1 MHLRTPS
8 VIRSCPS
15 IFNFF
20 LFFLSGSCALPLLG
34 GAFDV
39 VGGLTDA
46 LSDITTTLGVTD
58 TLADVL
64 SSVGLGEAIANP
76 LLETID
82 STLKG
87 NGLIDGTL
95 GALAGTLGVEQEF
108 DYVVVGGGT
117 AGNAMGVRLAEAGYT
132 VAIVEAGLFYEL
144 GKPVL
149 ATTPAGDIIGI
160 GSSVLDQIPT
170 VDWGFVTEPQEGL
183 GGRQLHYAQGKALG
197 GSSALNFM
205 IHHRGSKGSYK
216 MWADLVGDESY
227 TYEGLE
233 PYFKRS
239 VTLTPPDEANRRENA
254 STRYDQDA
262 FSTPGGPV
270 QVGYTNWVSVWATWL
285 EKGLQ
290 AIGMERTQGFS
301 SGNLL
306 GYHYSQS
313 TVRGSDQT
321 RSSSNAYINAANK
334 DKETSKNLKVFTL
347 TQARKVLFSTPASTV
362 NGTNS
367 TSTSDSGRPRATGVE
382 VSGLAGAATYKL
394 TAKHEVI
401 ISAGA
406 FQSPH
411 LLMHSGLGP
420 AAHLREHGIPLLKDL
435 PGVGQNMWD
444 HVMFGP
450 SYSVK
455 FDTLD
460 RVLHDPIALAD
471 ALTSYA
477 TTKTG
482 PLTSNVV
489 EFIGWEKL
497 STLDSYRANL
507 SASTTDAFA
516 SFPADW
522 PEVEH
527 ISGNGYIGTFAFP
540 VLQQPLDGK
549 QYATT
554 LGGMVAPLSRGTVTL
569 KSANP
574 LQKPAIDPRWLTHK
588 ADQELA
594 VAWYRRMREVWR
606 TPALQSI
613 IEDPTEEAFPGLE
626 NETDEEI
633 LEVVRRSAM
642 TIWHAAGTCKM
653 GRDSDELAV
662 VDTQARVFGVPG
674 LRVVDASIMPILP
687 PGHPQSTIYALAE
700 KVADTI
706 IKGRG

>member
-1 MHLRTPS
+1 MHFRTLLVTHS
-8 VIRSCPS
+8 MPS
-15 IFNFF
+15 ILVFFFF
-20 LFFLSGSCALPLLG
+20 LRLSCARPILG
-34 GAFDV
+34 AVFDL
-39 VGGLTDA
+39 VGDITDA
-46 LSDITTTLGVTD
+46 LGDITTSLGVTD
-58 TLADVL
+58 TLSDVL
-64 SSVGLGEAIANP
+64 SSVGLGEAVANP

-117 AGNAMGVRLAEAGYT
+117 AGNAVGVRLAEAGYT
-132 VAIVEAGLFYEL
+132 VAIVEAGIFYEL

-149 ATTPAGDIIGI
+149 GTTPVGDIIGI
-160 GSSVLDQIPT
+160 GSSSLDSIPT
-170 VDWGFVTEPQEGL
+170 VDWGYLTEPQEGL
-183 GGRQLHYAQGKALG
+183 GGRRVHYAQGKTLG

-205 IHHRGSKGSYK
+205 IHHRGSRGSYQ
-216 MWADLVGDESY
+216 MWADMVGDQSY
-227 TYEGLE
+227 TYDGLE

-239 VTLTPPDEANRRENA
+239 VTLTPPDDTKRRENA
-254 STRYDQDA
+254 STRFDEDA

-290 AIGMERTQGFS
+290 AIGMERTVGFS
-301 SGNLL
+301 SGNLM

-313 TVRGSDQT
+313 TIRGSDQT
-321 RSSSNAYINAANK
+321 RSSSNSYINAANDDK
-334 DKETSKNLKVFTL
+334 DTSERLKVFTS
-347 TQARKVLFSTPASTV
+347 TQARKVLFSTPSSAANS
-362 NGTNS
+362 TNS
-367 TSTSDSGRPRATGVE
+367 TSTSASNKPRATGVE
-382 VSGLAGAATYKL
+382 VTGLAGVSTYKL

-401 ISAGA
+401 LSAGA

-420 AAHLREHGIPLLKDL
+420 AAHLAEHGIPVVKDL

-450 SYSVK
+450 SRSVK

-460 RVLHDPIALAD
+460 RVLHDPIALTD
-471 ALTSYA
+471 ALTSYI

-489 EFIGWEKL
+489 EFLGWEKL
-497 STLDSYRANL
+497 STLDSYRANF
-507 SASTTDAFA
+507 SASTVEALA

-527 ISGNGYIGTFAFP
+527 ISGNGYIGTFTFP

-549 QYATT
+549 QYATI

-574 LQKPAIDPRWLTHK
+574 LQKPAIDPRWLTDP
-588 ADQELA
+588 ADQEVA

-613 IEDPTEEAFPGLE
+613 IEDPSEEAFPGLE
-626 NETDEEI
+626 HETDEEI
-633 LEVVRRSAM
+633 LEVVRKSAM
-642 TIWHAAGTCKM
+642 TIWHASGTCKM
-653 GRDSDELAV
+653 GREVDKMAV
-662 VDTQARVFGVPG
+662 VDTEARIFGVQG
-674 LRVVDASIMPILP
+674 LRVVDSSIMPLLP

-700 KVADTI
+700 KVADMI
-706 IKGRG
+706 IKSQE

>member
-1 MHLRTPS
+1 M
-8 VIRSCPS
+8 PS
-15 IFNFF
+15 I
-20 LFFLSGSCALPLLG
+20 LVFLSLFLQLSCARPILDG
-34 GAFDV
+34 VFDLV
-39 VGGLTDA
+39 TGLTDA
-46 LSDITTTLGVTD
+46 LGDITTSLGLTD
-58 TLADVL
+58 TLSDVL
-64 SSVGLGEAIANP
+64 STVGLGEAVANP
-76 LLETID
+76 LLETIE

-117 AGNAMGVRLAEAGYT
+117 AGNAVGVRLAEAGYT

-144 GKPVL
+144 GKPIL
-149 ATTPAGDIIGI
+149 GTTPAGDIIGI
-160 GSSVLDQIPT
+160 GSSALDQIPT
-170 VDWGFVTEPQEGL
+170 VDWGFLTEPQDGL
-183 GGRQLHYAQGKALG
+183 GGRRIHYAQGKTLG

-205 IHHRGSKGSYK
+205 IHHRGSRGSYQ
-216 MWADLVGDESY
+216 MWADMVGDQSY
-227 TYEGLE
+227 TYDGLE

-239 VTLTPPDEANRRENA
+239 VTLTPPDDTKRRENA
-254 STRYDQDA
+254 STMFETDA

-285 EKGLQ
+285 EKGMQ
-290 AIGMERTQGFS
+290 AIGMERTTSFS

-313 TVRGSDQT
+313 TIRGSDQT
-321 RSSSNAYINAANK
+321 RSSSTSYINAAN
-334 DKETSKNLKVFTL
+334 DNEDTSEKLKVFTS
-347 TQARKVLFSTPASTV
+347 TQARKVLFSTPSSTP
-362 NGTNS
+362 NSTNS
-367 TSTSDSGRPRATGVE
+367 TSTSASNKPRATGVE
-382 VSGLAGAATYKL
+382 VSGLAGLSKYTL

-401 ISAGA
+401 LSAGA

-420 AAHLREHGIPLLKDL
+420 ATHLVEHGIPVVKDL

-450 SYSVK
+450 TYSVK

-460 RVLHDPIALAD
+460 RVLHDPIALTD
-471 ALTSYA
+471 ALTSYI

-489 EFIGWEKL
+489 EFLGWEKL
-497 STLDSYRANL
+497 STLDSYRANF
-507 SASTTDAFA
+507 SASTLDALA

-527 ISGNGYIGTFAFP
+527 ISGNGYIGTFTFP

-549 QYATT
+549 QYATI

-574 LQKPAIDPRWLTHK
+574 LQKPAVDPRWLTHP
-588 ADQELA
+588 ADQEVA

-613 IEDPTEEAFPGLE
+613 IEDPSDEAFPGLE

-642 TIWHAAGTCKM
+642 TVWHASGTCTM
-653 GRDSDELAV
+653 GREADEMAV
-662 VDTQARVFGVPG
+662 VDTEARVFGVQG
-674 LRVVDASIMPILP
+674 LRVVDSSIMPVLP

-700 KVADTI
+700 KAADMI
-706 IKGRG
+706 IKGRE